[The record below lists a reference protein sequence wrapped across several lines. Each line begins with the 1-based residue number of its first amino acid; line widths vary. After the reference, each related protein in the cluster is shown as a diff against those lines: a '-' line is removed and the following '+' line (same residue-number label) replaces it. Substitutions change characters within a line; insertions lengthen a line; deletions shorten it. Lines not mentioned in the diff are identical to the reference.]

1 MDTANLLLPL
11 ACILILAKLV
21 ALVSKRVG
29 LPAVFGELMV
39 GILIGPAVLGF
50 IHETDFLKIVAQL
63 GVIML
68 MFIAG
73 LETDLDLMRKVGKAA
88 FLTASAGVIT
98 PLALG
103 TLAGLAFGLP
113 LFVSLF
119 LGTALTATSVSISAE
134 TLQELGKLRTRAG
147 TTILGAAVIDDVMG
161 VIVLALVLGV
171 TSGANI
177 VFPLTKMILFFGIAI
192 VVGIKILPWLNRHL
206 LKWHAHTEEA
216 VLAVVLA
223 LALVYAWAAE
233 ELGGVAAITGA
244 YLLGVLLSRLEIK
257 SHLEKGVRSVGY
269 GFFIPIFFVDIGLQ
283 ADFAGLMNAALLTM
297 VVAGLAVVS
306 KIIGCGLGAWAGRLK
321 RSESVIVG
329 VGMISRG
336 EVALVIAALGFSE
349 KLISSDIFSIVI
361 FMTVFT
367 TLVTPL
373 LLKITYTIFEGKQPE
388 VVHAT
393 APAIELD
400 DSASVAA

>member
-1 MDTANLLLPL
+1 METTNLLLPL
-11 ACILILAKLV
+11 AGILILAKLV
-21 ALVSKRVG
+21 ALLSKQVG

-39 GILIGPAVLGF
+39 GILVGPAVLGF
-50 IHETDFLKIVAQL
+50 LHETDFLKIVAQL

-73 LETDLDLMRKVGKAA
+73 LETDLVLMRKVGKAA
-88 FLTASAGVIT
+88 FLTASAGVIA

-161 VIVLALVLGV
+161 VIILALVLGE
-171 TSGANI
+171 TSGSNI
-177 VFPLTKMILFFGIAI
+177 VFPLVKMVIFFGVAI
-192 VVGIKILPWLNRHL
+192 IVGIKFLPWINRHL
-206 LKWHAHTEEA
+206 VKWHSHTEEA

-223 LALVYAWAAE
+223 LALVYSWAAE

-257 SHLEKGVRSVGY
+257 TRLEKGVHSIGY

-283 ADFAGLMNAALLTM
+283 ANFAGLMSAAALTL
-297 VVAGLAVVS
+297 VVAALAVVS

-321 RSESVIVG
+321 RSEAVIVG

-336 EVALVIAALGFSE
+336 EVALVIAALGLGE
-349 KLISSDIFSIVI
+349 GLISINIFSIII

-373 LLKITYTIFEGKQPE
+373 LLKLTYTLFEGRQPKVIIHGPILE
-388 VVHAT
+388 MEES
-393 APAIELD
+393 P
-400 DSASVAA
+400 SVAA